1 MMESF
6 FATLEAGDSSLGRTR
21 SYPLEA
27 GTDLFGAWLVEVVY
41 GRIGARGWRIRYVAE
56 NKDEARKLVR

>member
-6 FATLEAGDSSLGRTR
+6 FATPEARDSSLGRMRTYR
-21 SYPLEA
+21 LKA

-41 GRIGARGWRIRYVAE
+41 GRIGARLAHP
-56 NKDEARKLVR
+56 LCS